1 LSALPPFWVHFSTVR
16 VSVHLLPI
24 VQNESALSSRHV
36 SESTKHVVG
45 ATVGATLGAAVG
57 AAVGALVVGA
67 TLGPAVGATVGA
79 TVGAL
84 VGATVGASLGAAVGA
99 VLGAAVGATV
109 GATLGALVVGA
120 KLGAAVGAAVGTT
133 LGDALGAAVG
143 AAVGRVVVWRSM
155 ACVQPTSSMHIALQR
170 TSDSSMISL
179 PVPPVKGCES
189 TEPRATVSRCHCVPG
204 WHVRCSAAESMV
216 RKRVTAVPPQKCPFV
231 HGLHSPELRSGAYVP
246 RGHGEQ
252 LTAPARE

>member
-1 LSALPPFWVHFSTVR
+1 
-16 VSVHLLPI
+16 
-24 VQNESALSSRHV
+24 
-36 SESTKHVVG
+36 
-45 ATVGATLGAAVG
+45 
-57 AAVGALVVGA
+57 
-67 TLGPAVGATVGA
+67 
-79 TVGAL
+79 
-84 VGATVGASLGAAVGA
+84 
-99 VLGAAVGATV
+99 
-109 GATLGALVVGA
+109 
-120 KLGAAVGAAVGTT
+120 
-133 LGDALGAAVG
+133 
-143 AAVGRVVVWRSM
+143 VVWRSM

-246 RGHGEQ
+246 SGHGEQ